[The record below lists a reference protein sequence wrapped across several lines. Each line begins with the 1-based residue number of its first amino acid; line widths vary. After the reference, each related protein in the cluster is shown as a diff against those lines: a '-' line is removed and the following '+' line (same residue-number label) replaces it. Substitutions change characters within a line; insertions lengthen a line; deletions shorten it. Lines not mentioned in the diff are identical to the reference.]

1 MSTETYPHY
10 CSSEDVV
17 VNSHCM
23 NYLHTS
29 FYTSDSENP
38 DHHVDCYI
46 TLGSPDEVHEHYLM
60 INDDQLL
67 KIASELSD
75 WCVPDSEEH
84 DSINNALRLLGRRAK
99 EESRRRTRKT
109 V

>member
-1 MSTETYPHY
+1 MCTERAPHY
-10 CSSEDVV
+10 CSSETVV
-17 VNSHCM
+17 VNTHCM
-23 NYLHTS
+23 NYSRTS

-38 DHHVDCYI
+38 DHNVDCYM
-46 TLGSPDEVHEHYLM
+46 LVWSPDDVHEHYHM

-67 KIASELSD
+67 KMVSELSD
-75 WCVPDSEEH
+75 WCVPDSDDH

-99 EESRRRTRKT
+99 EESRRRTRKP